1 MKKITLL
8 ASLFFA
14 VYSQAQNGLEGIV
27 VEKYY
32 VSDAADSTD
41 ADANGAVYPLHVGSV
56 TYRVYADLLPGYNFI
71 MSLGNQNH
79 PFKVSTTTA
88 FYNDPNY
95 GVSVYNGTSVNNTK
109 KNTQL
114 IDSYFTVGGVA
125 TGLMGVLKTEDTD
138 GSIGNNQGVLANA
151 DATAGT
157 PINGVGAQDGLLPG
171 TPIVPNVLGITSEL
185 DIFDQ
190 TAGNTFQTNNGSIA
204 ALALG
209 GAQGATESNMVLL
222 GQFTTDGIFSFE
234 WNLQI
239 GTLTPG
245 ESQIYVG
252 SNPVGAEIQDSSLI
266 YTSYVEPDTTTGI
279 EEFLPENAEVAMY
292 PNPTNDK
299 LNITIYNYKS
309 ANNQDTYTVSSLSG
323 QILEQNKLG
332 SCVGK
337 LSKTLDMSSYE
348 SGVYFITLKIGD
360 RQIVRQVIKN

>member
-32 VSDAADSTD
+32 VSDAADSSD

-56 TYRVYADLLPGYNFI
+56 TYRVYADLLPGYSFI
-71 MSLGNQNH
+71 QTFGDQNH
-79 PFKVSTTTA
+79 PLKVNTTTS

-95 GVSVYNGTSVNNTK
+95 SVAIYNGTSVNNTK

-114 IDSYFTVGGVA
+114 IDSYFTTGGVA
-125 TGLMGVLKTEDTD
+125 YGLMGVLKTEDTD
-138 GSIGNNQGVLANA
+138 GSIGNNQGILANA
-151 DATAGT
+151 DATAGI
-157 PINGVGAQDGLLPG
+157 PINGSGAQDGLLPG
-171 TPIVPNVLGITSEL
+171 SPIVPTTLGLGTQVE
-185 DIFDQ
+185 IFNQ
-190 TAGNTFQTNNGSIA
+190 TAGSSFQANNGAIA
-204 ALALG
+204 ALG
-209 GAQGATESNMVLL
+209 GVQGVTASNMILL

-239 GTLTPG
+239 GTLNPG
-245 ESQIYVG
+245 ESQVYVA

-266 YTSYVEPDTTTGI
+266 YTSYVAPDTAGI

-299 LNITIYNYKS
+299 LNIAIYNYKS
-309 ANNQDTYTVSSLSG
+309 ANNEDTYSVSNLSG

-332 SCVGK
+332 VCAGK
-337 LSKTLDMSSYE
+337 LSKTVDMSAYQA
-348 SGVYFITLKIGD
+348 GVYFITLKIGD
-360 RQIVRQVIKN
+360 RQIVRQIVKN

>member
-1 MKKITLL
+1 
-8 ASLFFA
+8 
-14 VYSQAQNGLEGIV
+14 
-27 VEKYY
+27 
-32 VSDAADSTD
+32 
-41 ADANGAVYPLHVGSV
+41 
-56 TYRVYADLLPGYNFI
+56 

-95 GVSVYNGTSVNNTK
+95 GVSLYNGTSVNNTK

-125 TGLMGVLKTEDTD
+125 AGLMGVLKTEDTD

-151 DATAGT
+151 DATAGI

-245 ESQIYVG
+245 ESQIYVA

-266 YTSYVEPDTTTGI
+266 YTSYVEPDTTAGI
-279 EEFLPENAEVAMY
+279 EEFLPENAEV
-292 PNPTNDK
+292 
-299 LNITIYNYKS
+299 TIYNYNS

-323 QILEQNKLG
+323 QILEENKLG
-332 SCVGK
+332 VCVGK
-337 LSKTLDMSSYE
+337 LSKTVDMSAYK

-360 RQIVRQVIKN
+360 RQIVRQVVKN

>member
-14 VYSQAQNGLEGIV
+14 LYSQAQNGLEGIV

-32 VSDAADSTD
+32 VSDAADSAD

-56 TYRVYADLLPGYNFI
+56 TYRVYADLLPGYSFI

-95 GVSVYNGTSVNNTK
+95 GVAYYNVTSQNNTK
-109 KNTQL
+109 KYTQL
-114 IDSYFTVGGVA
+114 IDSYFTAGGVA
-125 TGLMGVLKTEDTD
+125 SGLLGVPKTEDTD
-138 GSIGNNQGVLANA
+138 GSIGNTQGILANA
-151 DATAGT
+151 DATAGI
-157 PINGVGAQDGLLPG
+157 PITGVGAQDGLLPG
-171 TPIVPNVLGITSEL
+171 TPIVPNVLGITTEL

-204 ALALG
+204 ALG

-239 GTLTPG
+239 GTPTPG
-245 ESQIYVG
+245 QSQIFVA

-266 YTSYVEPDTTTGI
+266 YTSYVEPDTTAGI

-309 ANNQDTYTVSSLSG
+309 ANNEDTYTVSNLSG
-323 QILEQNKLG
+323 QILEENKLG
-332 SCVGK
+332 VCVGK
-337 LSKTLDMSSYE
+337 LSKTLDMSAYQ

>member
-14 VYSQAQNGLEGIV
+14 AYSQAQNGLEGIV

-32 VSDAADSTD
+32 VSDAADSSD

-56 TYRVYADLLPGYNFI
+56 TYRVFADLLPGYSVIQSF
-71 MSLGNQNH
+71 GNQDH
-79 PFKVSTTTA
+79 PFKVNTTTA

-95 GVSVYNGTSVNNTK
+95 GVAVYNGTSQNNTK

-114 IDSYFTVGGVA
+114 IDSYFTTGGVA
-125 TGLMGVLKTEDTD
+125 SGLLGVLKTEDTD
-138 GSIGNNQGVLANA
+138 GSIGNSQGVLANA
-151 DATAGT
+151 DAAAGI
-157 PINGVGAQDGLLPG
+157 PITGSGAQDGLLPG
-171 TPIVPNVLGITSEL
+171 TPVVPNVLGLTTEL

-190 TAGNTFQTNNGSIA
+190 TAGNAFQTNNGTIA
-204 ALALG
+204 ALG
-209 GAQGATESNMVLL
+209 GAQGATASNMVLL

-234 WNLQI
+234 WNLQL

-245 ESQIYVG
+245 QSEIYVS

-266 YTSYVEPDTTTGI
+266 YTSYVAPDTAGI
-279 EEFLPENAEVAMY
+279 EEFLPEKAEVAIY

-299 LNITIYNYKS
+299 LNIAIYNYKS
-309 ANNQDTYTVSSLSG
+309 ANNEDTYSVSNLSG

-332 SCVGK
+332 VCAGK
-337 LSKTLDMSSYE
+337 LSKTVDMSAYQA
-348 SGVYFITLKIGD
+348 GVYFITLKIGD
-360 RQIVRQVIKN
+360 RQIVRQIVKN